1 MTIRLRMT
9 IGFMAIMLLANSV
22 LYFITTR
29 YINQVLVQ
37 EVQTR
42 VRLDLNSARRV
53 YNDRIE
59 FTECFLRALA
69 LNKMIGEALGD
80 GDRTRLDELMQG
92 VRRSS
97 KIETFILTDL
107 EGRVVYRRA
116 NPQKSGDY
124 VTDNP
129 IIARALSTQGSVS
142 GTAIL
147 SREILEKESAT
158 LADRAYFEIIP
169 TPAAKPTEDK
179 YRSDGMV
186 KGAAVFVLDENGKR
200 VGLLY
205 GASLLNRRYEIVD
218 SIKQEVFQDQTY
230 EDKDI
235 GTVTIFQGDLRI
247 STNVRTADGSRAIGT
262 RVSEAVY
269 DEVLVR
275 GGTWS
280 ARAFVVNDWYITAYE
295 PIRDVDGHTIGILY
309 VGLLE
314 EPFVQPRRTIVNV
327 FLLLIA
333 LTTVIVV
340 SLLFLFTK
348 QILKPITKIVGMSDK
363 VVKGDLS
370 ARVGIRPGGEMG
382 ALCSAIDQMADAV
395 QEREQQLKIATSR
408 QIGQSAKLASIG
420 RLAAGIAHEIN
431 NPLTGVLT
439 FAHLLQQKDTMD
451 EQSKEDITVIIR
463 ETTRV
468 REIVQGLLNFARESK
483 PEKEPLDMNEVL
495 TETMKLL
502 RSQKEFSKITV
513 VEHLAPDL
521 PVIHGDKNQ
530 LQQVFL
536 NLSLNAVEA
545 MERGGTLS
553 IATLSENGNIQIV
566 FQDTGCGIKK
576 ENLDDIFEPFFTTKP
591 PTKGTG
597 LGLSVSYGIIR
608 RHGGS
613 IKVESQEGEGSTFT
627 ISLPVKAPEGPNGN
641 GEDVTKA

>member
-147 SREILEKESAT
+147 SRETLEKESAT